1 MVINMKIRNKNKS
14 KKWLFLLPIG
24 IVAVIAG
31 YFAWQYTTAPEPN
44 VDSDSSEAAAD
55 AASEEDRTYTETTEG
70 EEVTVPDN
78 VDPSSI
84 KNYTLVTENE
94 TFKIR
99 ELDGEY
105 YITLYAIINRPDQT
119 DMYNDQLR
127 QYKQDAL
134 RYLETHNVNI
144 TEVKLHYEPA
154 EAANL

>member
-1 MVINMKIRNKNKS
+1 MKLRNKNKS
-14 KKWLFLLPIG
+14 KKWLFIIPIG
-24 IVAVIAG
+24 VAAIVAG
-31 YFAWQYTTAPEPN
+31 YFTWQYITELQP
-44 VDSDSSEAAAD
+44 DSNFDSSKVETD
-55 AASEEDRTYTETTEG
+55 TTLQENRTYTETTEG
-70 EEVTVPDN
+70 GEVTVPDN

-84 KNYTLVTENE
+84 KDYTLITENE

-134 RYLETHNVNI
+134 RYLETHNVST